1 MREFPHSISA
11 LIDQRSA
18 VSFGSPAASS
28 PAPSIEETIMG
39 TDLKVSVG
47 WTPRSAVDALV
58 GLCGM
63 RHDIPNRR
71 KKPARGPAADLG
83 VRPTKGTH
91 NSTFRMA
98 PLKNELQGEL
108 DDPAFAGR
116 ADFPKCIWRVDI
128 DPGIAEVR
136 TVDDIE
142 ELTAKLQALS
152 LGEAELLAHADVGI
166 HRTRSTQ
173 LRIRTRRAAE
183 LSRQIRRLRRCI
195 EVARDQV
202 RARPAG
208 VEYGAPQTVGT
219 RSEEHH

>member
-18 VSFGSPAASS
+18 VSFGLPGAASS
-28 PAPSIEETIMG
+28 PA
-39 TDLKVSVG
+39 LK
-47 WTPRSAVDALV
+47 R
-58 GLCGM
+58 
-63 RHDIPNRR
+63 
-71 KKPARGPAADLG
+71 
-83 VRPTKGTH
+83 H

-116 ADFPKCIWRVDI
+116 ADFPKCIWRVDV
-128 DPGIAEVR
+128 DSRIAEVR

-142 ELTAKLQALS
+142 ELTAKLQALP

-166 HRTRSTQ
+166 HRTGSPQ

-183 LSRQIRRLRRCI
+183 LSRQIRRVRRCI

-202 RARPAG
+202 GARTAG

-219 RSEEHH
+219 VGQSPQGAVL